1 MFRLKS
7 HRWPVCTV
15 CRLRVS
21 FCVSFEAK
29 KPLFFVVSLH
39 QRHVFY
45 CVLEAS
51 GPPTGA
57 FWCPK
62 GTYFTSFSSRRLA
75 FAKMRG
81 NHSILLCFLI
91 GKQRSLLFFTL
102 NFARMSRLKSHHWP
116 ACCLILKF
124 GAFHLPILMNVSVK
138 IAPLAGSPPHPQNFL
153 SSPSNFDECFC

>member
-7 HRWPVCTV
+7 HLWPVCAV

-29 KPLFFVVSLH
+29 KPVFFVVLFH

-45 CVLEAS
+45 GVLEAS

-62 GTYFTSFSSRRLA
+62 GTYFTSFSSRCLA

-81 NHSILLCFLI
+81 NHRILLCFLNR
-91 GKQRSLLFFTL
+91 KQRSLLFFTL
-102 NFARMSRLKSHHWP
+102 NFGRMSRLKSHLWP
-116 ACCLILKF
+116 ACRLILKLCS
-124 GAFHLPILMNVSVK
+124 FHLQILMNVSAK
-138 IAPLAGSPPHPQNFL
+138 IAPLAGLPPHHQNLLF
-153 SSPSNFDECFC
+153 SPSTFAECFG